1 MSLGWEGNG
10 AWGSWSKTTAW
21 WQPVALQAPFPPGT
35 VLLTAETQSL

>member
-1 MSLGWEGNG
+1 MGELEQDHSL
-10 AWGSWSKTTAW
+10 